1 MENPEKTSPYPSEKE
16 AARYFHRHEMLL
28 ESAWWTHYQQWLGLG
43 RRVATRFGALY
54 RHQARDRLY
63 YPVPF
68 ADGRNSDIACGQ
80 IDIGNAAT
88 EMSERMAAGVLQA
101 NGHNHG

>member
-1 MENPEKTSPYPSEKE
+1 VLF
-16 AARYFHRHEMLL
+16 AA
-28 ESAWWTHYQQWLGLG
+28 G
-43 RRVATRFGALY
+43 RK
-54 RHQARDRLY
+54 
-63 YPVPF
+63 
-68 ADGRNSDIACGQ
+68 SDIACGQ